1 MVHRVFVPALAFLL
15 LSTPQLAHAEI
26 PEPVRAMIDAAI
38 AGGDAQKVA
47 TIIELARAT
56 NPAEAEALDL
66 IEADFTRRQASLAAE
81 KAEAAREAIRTA
93 GMLRNWSGR
102 GEIGAFRST
111 GNSSNTGVTAGL
123 KLERKGIDWRHKLN
137 ALVDYQR
144 SNGETTREQYVV
156 GYEPNIRISPRAF
169 VYGLAQFERDRF
181 QGYLA
186 RYSVSGGMGYRL
198 IDEDGM
204 KLSIKGGPAW
214 RRSELVG
221 GDAIRDVALLAAGEF
236 HYRISE
242 TLSLT
247 QDASAY
253 FEEGNG
259 TYISATG
266 LEAGLGS
273 DLKARLSYSVEHDTN
288 PPGTSIATDTKSRFT
303 LVYGF

>member
-1 MVHRVFVPALAFLL
+1 MLHRLVSPALAFLL
-15 LSTPQLAHAEI
+15 LSTPHLAHAEM

-38 AGGDAQKVA
+38 AGGDPQKVA

-56 NPAEAEALDL
+56 NPAEAEALDA
-66 IEADFTRRQASLAAE
+66 IEAEFTQKQARLAAE
-81 KAEAAREAIRTA
+81 KAEATREAIRTA
-93 GMLRNWSGR
+93 GALRNWSGR
-102 GEIGAFRST
+102 GELGAFRST
-111 GNSSNTGVTAGL
+111 GNSSNTGVSAGL

-144 SNGETTREQYVV
+144 SNGQTTREQYLMA
-156 GYEPNIRISPRAF
+156 YEPNIRISPRAF

-186 RYSVSGGMGYRL
+186 RYSVSGGAGYRL
-198 IDEDGM
+198 IDDDDM
-204 KLSIKGGPAW
+204 KLSVKGGPAW
-214 RRSELVG
+214 RRSELIG
-221 GDAIRDVALLAAGEF
+221 GETAHNLALLAAGEF
-236 HYRISE
+236 NYRISQNI
-242 TLSLT
+242 SLT

-259 TYISATG
+259 TYTSATG

-273 DLKARLSYSVEHDTN
+273 DLKARLSYTVEYDSN
-288 PPGTSIATDTKSRFT
+288 PPGTSTATDTKSRFT